1 MKVFL
6 CLYSTLPPSLT
17 APPTALAAEV
27 MERGDAARA
36 AALPITF
43 TFLTSFPFPSSFSRI
58 PAPSAA
64 PSPPLKPGV
73 STTETLLPSTAPVC
87 VAQCVV
93 TEEGDTLTQK
103 AVRPR
108 MVFPEELRPVPCNGT
123 RMH

>member
-6 CLYSTLPPSLT
+6 CLYSTLLPSLT

-43 TFLTSFPFPSSFSRI
+43 TFLTSFPFPSSFPRI

-64 PSPPLKPGV
+64 PFPTAVTSSHQKSL
-73 STTETLLPSTAPVC
+73 STLFLSSSSLFFSTSDLC
-87 VAQCVV
+87 SS
-93 TEEGDTLTQK
+93 
-103 AVRPR
+103 
-108 MVFPEELRPVPCNGT
+108 FS
-123 RMH
+123 